1 MISTTYRGVV
11 HKLKPNITPTL
22 SFVFS
27 DNIKNNLFGLLR
39 DFIGS
44 QVIRYKLY
52 LTIGN
57 NGRYSNVT
65 SRLSQNSQC
74 NQQSASE
81 YWNSIIESR

>member
-39 DFIGS
+39 DFIGF
-44 QVIRYKLY
+44 QITRYKHY
-52 LTIGN
+52 LTIGD
-57 NGRYSNVT
+57 NGIYSNIT
-65 SRLSQNSQC
+65 LRLSQNSQY
-74 NQQSASE
+74 NQQSASK
-81 YWNSIIESR
+81 Y